1 MSIGKDAKAL
11 EASITARAEE
21 IGRQHQYQKAIR
33 KARAELRDRF
43 AGYAL
48 IGLLASG
55 ECSFISSE
63 ETAAEAWKQADAMMK
78 ARDQ

>member
-1 MSIGKDAKAL
+1 MTMTDEEFTRLLRDVSGVSKADKQ
-11 EASITARAEE
+11 RAEA
-21 IGRQHQYQKAIR
+21 Q
-33 KARAELRDRF
+33 ARTELRDRF

-63 ETAAEAWKQADAMMK
+63 ETAAEAWKKADAMMK
-78 ARDQ
+78 ARGQ